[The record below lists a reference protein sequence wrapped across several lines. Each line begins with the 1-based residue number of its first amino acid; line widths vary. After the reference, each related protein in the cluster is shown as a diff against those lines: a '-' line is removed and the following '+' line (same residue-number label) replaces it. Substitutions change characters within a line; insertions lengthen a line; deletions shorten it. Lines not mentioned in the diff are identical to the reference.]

1 MLISTR
7 HHLLIIT
14 LSQFFSKIFFS
25 YCRKERVERRPGVD
39 QDAEQEPQ
47 ENWTVPDHSRKGEP
61 EGCRGEQKEQEEDHQ
76 DRDQE
81 PEAWHWGSEETVQRR
96 GIFYIQS

>member
-1 MLISTR
+1 M
-7 HHLLIIT
+7 
-14 LSQFFSKIFFS
+14 
-25 YCRKERVERRPGVD
+25 ERRPRVD

-47 ENWTVPDHSRKGEP
+47 ENGSEPDHSGKRES
-61 EGCRGEQKEQEEDHQ
+61 EGGGGEQEEQEEDHQ

-81 PEAWHWGSEETVQRR
+81 PEAWHWWSEETVQRR